1 MSVHLRTHLAA
12 GMAALAVSAVAL
24 APAAMPTRDT
34 GPDAVARSVHLASS
48 VRPIVL
54 EPLRPEQVAV
64 ARDAIERL
72 DPEAAAL
79 IPEPPADPVTL
90 NAASD
95 GINAA
100 YQWLQGW
107 VNYGVELTQYVL
119 QFIPYGYLIGD
130 QVGIVYYDLVVPIAD
145 SVVYDLIDP
154 VVNDPLNIWSYIN
167 GIGAVATT
175 TVASFINLGIAEL
188 NYFFGW
194 LIPPIPPIP
203 FATTETTEVAEM
215 ALTTAAETPAESL
228 EPIDAPVDAPAEA
241 PADPAAET
249 EPETTTETTMEP
261 ETDTDVDA
269 TDIETDTDVEIE
281 PAVEDAPT
289 TTTSGTVQA
298 QGEVRGSVTAPAEP
312 TSPTGTDTNTN
323 TDTKTT
329 TDTTTDVDDEPADQ
343 PAAPDAND
351 ANDTK
356 DVNDADD

>member
-1 MSVHLRTHLAA
+1 MSVDLRSHLAA

-24 APAAMPTRDT
+24 SPAAIPARDT
-34 GPDAVARSVHLASS
+34 SPDAATRSVDLASS

-54 EPLRPEQVAV
+54 EPLRPEQVAI

-79 IPEPPADPVTL
+79 IPAPPADPVTL

-130 QVGIVYYDLVVPIAD
+130 QVGIVYYNLVVPIAD

-203 FATTETTEVAEM
+203 FATTETTDVAEM

-228 EPIDAPVDAPAEA
+228 DPVDAPAEE
-241 PADPAAET
+241 PADPAVSPAVET
-249 EPETTTETTMEP
+249 DPEITTETDVDTTTET
-261 ETDTDVDA
+261 DVDV
-269 TDIETDTDVEIE
+269 DTELDVE
-281 PAVEDAPT
+281 PAVEDVPT

-298 QGEVRGSVTAPAEP
+298 QGEVRGSVTAPADP
-312 TSPTGTDTNTN
+312 TSPSDTDT
-323 TDTKTT
+323 TT
-329 TDTTTDVDDEPADQ
+329 GDKTTDVDDEPAEQ
-343 PAAPDAND
+343 PAAPAAAAPDAPDAND
-351 ANDTK
+351 ANDA
-356 DVNDADD
+356 NDAPDAED

>member
-1 MSVHLRTHLAA
+1 MIGDLRSQLAA

-24 APAAMPTRDT
+24 SPAAMPVRDT
-34 GPDAVARSVHLASS
+34 GPDASTRSVDLASS

-54 EPLRPEQVAV
+54 EPLRPDRVAV

-79 IPEPPADPVTL
+79 IPAPPADPVPL

-145 SVVYDLIDP
+145 SVVYDLIDQ
-154 VVNDPLNIWSYIN
+154 VVNDPLNIWSYVN
-167 GIGAVATT
+167 GIGAVAAT

-215 ALTTAAETPAESL
+215 SLTTAAEAPAESL
-228 EPIDAPVDAPAEA
+228 EPVDLPAEESAAPAVS
-241 PADPAAET
+241 PAAET
-249 EPETTTETTMEP
+249 EPEATTEPETNTDSTTETGPDATT
-261 ETDTDVDA
+261 ETD
-269 TDIETDTDVEIE
+269 IE
-281 PAVEDAPT
+281 PAVDDAPT

-298 QGEVRGSVTAPAEP
+298 QGEVRGSVTDPTDPKDP
-312 TSPTGTDTNTN
+312 TSPTV
-323 TDTKTT
+323 
-329 TDTTTDVDDEPADQ
+329 TDTTTTGDDTTDADDEEAEQ
-343 PAAPDAND
+343 PAAPDAAAPDAPDAND
-351 ANDTK
+351 ANDA
-356 DVNDADD
+356 NDAGD

>member
-1 MSVHLRTHLAA
+1 VSVDLRSHLAA

-24 APAAMPTRDT
+24 SPAAIPARDT
-34 GPDAVARSVHLASS
+34 GPDAVTLSVDLASS

-54 EPLRPEQVAV
+54 EPLRPEQVAI

-154 VVNDPLNIWSYIN
+154 VVNDPLNIWSYVN
-167 GIGAVATT
+167 GIGAVAAT

-203 FATTETTEVAEM
+203 FATTETTEVAET
-215 ALTTAAETPAESL
+215 ALTTAAEAPAESL
-228 EPIDAPVDAPAEA
+228 EPVDAPAEA
-241 PADPAAET
+241 PAEPAVEAPVET
-249 EPETTTETTMEP
+249 EPDTNTDSTT
-261 ETDTDVDA
+261 ETDTDVD
-269 TDIETDTDVEIE
+269 TELEVE
-281 PAVEDAPT
+281 PVVEDAPT

-298 QGEVRGSVTAPAEP
+298 QGEVRGSVTAPADP
-312 TSPTGTDTNTN
+312 TSPTE
-323 TDTKTT
+323 
-329 TDTTTDVDDEPADQ
+329 TDTTTGDKTIEVDDEPAEQ
-343 PAAPDAND
+343 PAAPDAAAPDAND
-351 ANDTK
+351 AED
-356 DVNDADD
+356 

>member
-1 MSVHLRTHLAA
+1 MSGDLRSHLAA

-24 APAAMPTRDT
+24 SPAAIPVRDA
-34 GPDAVARSVHLASS
+34 GPDAVTRSVDLASS

-79 IPEPPADPVTL
+79 IPAPPADPVPL

-130 QVGIVYYDLVVPIAD
+130 QVGLVYYDLVVPIAD
-145 SVVYDLIDP
+145 SVVYDPIDP
-154 VVNDPLNIWSYIN
+154 VVNDPLNIWSYVN
-167 GIGAVATT
+167 GIGAVAAT
-175 TVASFINLGIAEL
+175 TVASFINFGIAEL

-194 LIPPIPPIP
+194 LIPPIPPVP
-203 FATTETTEVAEM
+203 FATTETTEVAEV

-228 EPIDAPVDAPAEA
+228 APIDAPAEQA
-241 PADPAAET
+241 ADPAVSPAVEPD
-249 EPETTTETTMEP
+249 PETTTEPDNT
-261 ETDTDVDA
+261 TDVDS
-269 TDIETDTDVEIE
+269 TTENDIDVDIE
-281 PAVEDAPT
+281 PAVEDEPT

-298 QGEVRGSVTAPAEP
+298 QGEVRGSATAPADP
-312 TSPTGTDTNTN
+312 TSPTDTDASTTG
-323 TDTKTT
+323 DET
-329 TDTTTDVDDEPADQ
+329 TDADDEPAEQ
-343 PAAPDAND
+343 PAAPDAAAPDAPSAND
-351 ANDTK
+351 AND
-356 DVNDADD
+356 

>member
-1 MSVHLRTHLAA
+1 MSVHLRSHLAA

-34 GPDAVARSVHLASS
+34 GPDAVTRSVHLASS

-215 ALTTAAETPAESL
+215 ALTTAGETPAESL

-241 PADPAAET
+241 PADPAADT
-249 EPETTTETTMEP
+249 EPETTTEP

-269 TDIETDTDVEIE
+269 IDIETDTDVEIE
-281 PAVEDAPT
+281 PAIEDAPT

-312 TSPTGTDTNTN
+312 TSPTGTN
-323 TDTKTT
+323 TT
-329 TDTTTDVDDEPADQ
+329 TGDTTTDVDDEPADQ
-343 PAAPDAND
+343 PAAPDAAAPNAPD
-351 ANDTK
+351 ANDTN

>member
-1 MSVHLRTHLAA
+1 MIGDLRSQLAA

-24 APAAMPTRDT
+24 STVAVPVRDT
-34 GPDAVARSVHLASS
+34 GPDAVTRSVDLASS

-54 EPLRPEQVAV
+54 EPLRPDRVAV

-79 IPEPPADPVTL
+79 IPAPPADPVPL

-154 VVNDPLNIWSYIN
+154 VVNDPLNIWSYVN
-167 GIGAVATT
+167 GIGAVAAT

-188 NYFFGW
+188 NYFLGW

-215 ALTTAAETPAESL
+215 SLTTAAEEPAESL
-228 EPIDAPVDAPAEA
+228 EPVDAPAEEPAA
-241 PADPAAET
+241 PAVSPAAET
-249 EPETTTETTMEP
+249 EPETTTEP
-261 ETDTDVDA
+261 ETNTDSTTG
-269 TDIETDTDVEIE
+269 TDIE

-298 QGEVRGSVTAPAEP
+298 QGEVRGSVTDPTDPKDP
-312 TSPTGTDTNTN
+312 TSSTDT
-323 TDTKTT
+323 DATT
-329 TDTTTDVDDEPADQ
+329 TGDENTGDETTDPGDEQAGQ
-343 PAAPDAND
+343 PAAPDAAAPD
-351 ANDTK
+351 APDAK
-356 DVNDADD
+356 DAPDAANDADD

>member
-1 MSVHLRTHLAA
+1 MSVDLRSHLAA

-24 APAAMPTRDT
+24 SPAAMPARDA
-34 GPDAVARSVHLASS
+34 GPEAVARSVDLASS
-48 VRPIVL
+48 VRPVVL
-54 EPLRPEQVAV
+54 EPLRPEQVAI
-64 ARDAIERL
+64 ARDVIERL

-130 QVGIVYYDLVVPIAD
+130 QVGIVYYELVVPIAD

-203 FATTETTEVAEM
+203 FATTETTEVAAM

-228 EPIDAPVDAPAEA
+228 DPVDAPAEE
-241 PADPAAET
+241 PADPAVEM
-249 EPETTTETTMEP
+249 EPETTTETETDVDTT
-261 ETDTDVDA
+261 TDTDIDVD
-269 TDIETDTDVEIE
+269 TE

-298 QGEVRGSVTAPAEP
+298 QGEVRGSVTAPATP
-312 TSPTGTDTNTN
+312 ADTTSPTD
-323 TDTKTT
+323 
-329 TDTTTDVDDEPADQ
+329 TDTTTGATTTGVDDDDDEPAEQ
-343 PAAPDAND
+343 PAAPDATAPDAND
-351 ANDTK
+351 ANDA
-356 DVNDADD
+356 NDAED